1 MSGTDANCSQK
12 TEPKEREKFGPP
24 DQKQSTDFFFFLH
37 CENVT
42 QTREAEW
49 RGTWLLFLWR
59 ILHAQSLPELKS
71 LSGTHAYRGT
81 VLPEAGRADGS
92 EAQEGREKG
101 TFEKRQEGRERRKEE
116 KRKEEE
122 GRTFSS
128 LLNVPQAQPR
138 RRQALHAD
146 LHSADMLIVCFLTY
160 SIHSDEALVYRRASY
175 TPPRHPCGLLLLPRP
190 L

>member
-1 MSGTDANCSQK
+1 MA
-12 TEPKEREKFGPP
+12 P
-24 DQKQSTDFFFFLH
+24 
-37 CENVT
+37 
-42 QTREAEW
+42 
-49 RGTWLLFLWR
+49 LLWQ
-59 ILHAQSLPELKS
+59 ILLNAQPLPELKPEIL
-71 LSGTHAYRGT
+71 LSGTHALEEVVYFQKLVG
-81 VLPEAGRADGS
+81 ADGS

-101 TFEKRQEGRERRKEE
+101 TTERRQEGRERRKEG

-175 TPPRHPCGLLLLPRP
+175 TPPRHPRGLLLLLR
-190 L
+190 LLNRAEELQARAKAQCRAGG

>member
-1 MSGTDANCSQK
+1 MA
-12 TEPKEREKFGPP
+12 
-24 DQKQSTDFFFFLH
+24 
-37 CENVT
+37 
-42 QTREAEW
+42 
-49 RGTWLLFLWR
+49 LLLWR
-59 ILHAQSLPELKS
+59 ILHAQTLPELNAKS
-71 LSGTHAYRGT
+71 CSLEHMLGGST

-101 TFEKRQEGRERRKEE
+101 TTERRQEGREWRKEG

-146 LHSADMLIVCFLTY
+146 LHSADMLIVCFLTC

-175 TPPRHPCGLLLLPRP
+175 TPPRHPRGLLLLLRP
-190 L
+190 LNRAEELQARAEAQCRAGG

>member
-1 MSGTDANCSQK
+1 MA
-12 TEPKEREKFGPP
+12 
-24 DQKQSTDFFFFLH
+24 
-37 CENVT
+37 
-42 QTREAEW
+42 
-49 RGTWLLFLWR
+49 LLSVADSSCTISRRIKNPLWNTC
-59 ILHAQSLPELKS
+59 LEGEL
-71 LSGTHAYRGT
+71 YFQ
-81 VLPEAGRADGS
+81 EAGRADGS
-92 EAQEGREKG
+92 EAQEAREKG
-101 TFEKRQEGRERRKEE
+101 TSEKRQEGRERRKEE

-146 LHSADMLIVCFLTY
+146 LHSADMLIVCFVTY

-175 TPPRHPCGLLLLPRP
+175 TPPRHPRGLLLLLRP